1 MEQIL
6 QLEKMNPAQIL
17 NFIKSISLDER
28 QNLIKNPNLIN
39 LSNDKF
45 RFIVFNLTDEE
56 FKLLIEDSDVYSK
69 IMNLND
75 RKRSILTTLEN
86 TKFNFFK
93 LMFENENSIKYASVF
108 VEYLLKI
115 DKNKF
120 KKINTQINIEN
131 VVNNYFDFSNE
142 NEINKFLTT
151 RFKRELDSNYN
162 DIFNT
167 LLNKL
172 KNKKLNLSG
181 LIKIKNYKELILYAK
196 FGILLDVDN
205 SLDEITL
212 QNGFVIPFD
221 KIIHEK
227 DSKINKIIELLRSKG
242 ESNDLELLEVA
253 IKLYYVF
260 GFDYSKKII
269 EDKFTNMTESAINKI
284 AEFNYKDD
292 RREYRA
298 KNQKKFYYYG
308 MVLNVLYSLTNGSNE
323 IFECLSYY
331 GGEEVQLIRKEFLS
345 LLENS
350 NNETSLKA
358 SIKDLLK
365 EKIRIREQR
374 YKEEYYKNF
383 SEKYKQK
390 EKINLDINDIFK
402 LLQNIDIVKVIN
414 EYDDKT
420 LSELRAFLL
429 GNTKVNND
437 CLLRIIINKEGL
449 GLTENLYELINNFKV
464 IKGIAEN
471 SNMSLNSILN
481 IIDILKINLYKL
493 KPNEQDIYLETLTK
507 IINSKEY
514 CTTTGANIAKEVCK
528 LHIERKNKV
537 YSSIPTVKGICG
549 EYTYEVAP
557 FDAEY
562 LLSAG
567 VDSKNCFKISG
578 AGEELFRYCLT
589 NSNAAL
595 IYIRG
600 NNKTY
605 IAPVIRSGN
614 MINCNNLDP
623 VIESGEEKNVM
634 NTLEACLKD
643 IINKSKIHQEHD
655 KNIELA
661 TITNWHLERTLRK
674 SDYETIKIEEALPL
688 DNICYNDI
696 NKSDILNYVI
706 AKDNS
711 FEKINYYLSEDK
723 FYQERNPNY
732 EFNINNEYDKERLS
746 LIVNSISYSAID
758 YQNIS
763 LQEKNK
769 NKRYYKKIDVS
780 KFKYII
786 GNKDWYVAIDD
797 SFNVI
802 ANILPYDERA
812 KEDYF
817 NALGN
822 VSNILK
828 KLMEEEEYDR
838 QNTQKN
844 RQ

>member
-120 KKINTQINIEN
+120 KKISTQVNIEN

-172 KNKKLNLSG
+172 KNKKINLSG

-196 FGILLDVDN
+196 FGVLLDVDN

-227 DSKINKIIELLRSKG
+227 DGKINKIVELLRSKG
-242 ESNDLELLEVA
+242 ESNDLELLEA
-253 IKLYYVF
+253 SLKLYYVF

-365 EKIRIREQR
+365 EFE
-374 YKEEYYKNF
+374 
-383 SEKYKQK
+383 
-390 EKINLDINDIFK
+390 LDIHS
-402 LLQNIDIVKVIN
+402 L
-414 EYDDKT
+414 
-420 LSELRAFLL
+420 
-429 GNTKVNND
+429 
-437 CLLRIIINKEGL
+437 
-449 GLTENLYELINNFKV
+449 V
-464 IKGIAEN
+464 IKIKN
-471 SNMSLNSILN
+471 SL
-481 IIDILKINLYKL
+481 
-493 KPNEQDIYLETLTK
+493 
-507 IINSKEY
+507 
-514 CTTTGANIAKEVCK
+514 
-528 LHIERKNKV
+528 
-537 YSSIPTVKGICG
+537 
-549 EYTYEVAP
+549 
-557 FDAEY
+557 
-562 LLSAG
+562 
-567 VDSKNCFKISG
+567 
-578 AGEELFRYCLT
+578 
-589 NSNAAL
+589 
-595 IYIRG
+595 
-600 NNKTY
+600 
-605 IAPVIRSGN
+605 
-614 MINCNNLDP
+614 
-623 VIESGEEKNVM
+623 
-634 NTLEACLKD
+634 
-643 IINKSKIHQEHD
+643 
-655 KNIELA
+655 
-661 TITNWHLERTLRK
+661 
-674 SDYETIKIEEALPL
+674 
-688 DNICYNDI
+688 
-696 NKSDILNYVI
+696 
-706 AKDNS
+706 
-711 FEKINYYLSEDK
+711 
-723 FYQERNPNY
+723 
-732 EFNINNEYDKERLS
+732 
-746 LIVNSISYSAID
+746 
-758 YQNIS
+758 
-763 LQEKNK
+763 
-769 NKRYYKKIDVS
+769 
-780 KFKYII
+780 
-786 GNKDWYVAIDD
+786 
-797 SFNVI
+797 
-802 ANILPYDERA
+802 
-812 KEDYF
+812 
-817 NALGN
+817 
-822 VSNILK
+822 
-828 KLMEEEEYDR
+828 
-838 QNTQKN
+838 
-844 RQ
+844 